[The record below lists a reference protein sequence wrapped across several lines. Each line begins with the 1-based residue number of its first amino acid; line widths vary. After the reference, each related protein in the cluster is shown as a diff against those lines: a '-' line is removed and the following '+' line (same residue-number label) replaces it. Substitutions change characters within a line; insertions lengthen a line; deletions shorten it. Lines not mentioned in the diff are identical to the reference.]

1 MKVILR
7 GRTTL
12 PHSGSSSQCAWH
24 VEHQYL
30 NLAIRLALPSDLTRE
45 GPFQGSGR
53 VTFTGPFGPLP
64 GLCAMA
70 TIGEQLQT
78 YRLALTDAQAKG
90 ETAIAS
96 KIEKQIKE
104 LEEFQQRHPEEA
116 EAPSPFEV
124 FCDLNPSDINCRVY
138 DD

>member
-1 MKVILR
+1 MATIGRRWPVID
-7 GRTTL
+7 
-12 PHSGSSSQCAWH
+12 GSSELSWDPAGLHSPGQ
-24 VEHQYL
+24 
-30 NLAIRLALPSDLTRE
+30 I
-45 GPFQGSGR
+45 
-53 VTFTGPFGPLP
+53 GPLL

-70 TIGEQLQT
+70 TIGDQLQT
-78 YRLALTDAQAKG
+78 YRTALTEAQAKG
-90 ETAIAS
+90 ESAMAS